1 MKSKGTK
8 MRNPIGSGKRRK
20 TMKLSLV
27 YLIYNFN
34 TTSEV
39 ISK

>member
-8 MRNPIGSGKRRK
+8 MRNPIGLGKRPK
-20 TMKLSLV
+20 TMKLSPV

>member
-8 MRNPIGSGKRRK
+8 MRNPIGLGKRPK
-20 TMKLSLV
+20 AMKLSLV